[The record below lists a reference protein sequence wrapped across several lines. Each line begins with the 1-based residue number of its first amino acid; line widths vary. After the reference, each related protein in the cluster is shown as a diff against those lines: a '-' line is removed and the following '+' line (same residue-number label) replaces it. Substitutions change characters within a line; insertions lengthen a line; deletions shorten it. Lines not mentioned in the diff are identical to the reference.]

1 MFEGEQNGIDMF
13 LPLFKVGL
21 YNVSF
26 HAIKLRHF
34 VYQYQYHLILLIL
47 LRLLVNRYVTLP

>member
-34 VYQYQYHLILLIL
+34 VYQYHLILLIL
-47 LRLLVNRYVTLP
+47 LRLGTIHILRNPL